1 MPFYARPCLDTPKFV
16 SSLQNDEELLDAF
29 EEDNIF
35 GVEQRSDLMHELDQ
49 ILEDKFDEAAVPEY
63 QLIQTYD
70 RKKLMMKKHK
80 RKKRKEKMR
89 IKLKWSG
96 KL

>member
-1 MPFYARPCLDTPKFV
+1 M
-16 SSLQNDEELLDAF
+16 
-29 EEDNIF
+29 
-35 GVEQRSDLMHELDQ
+35 LDQ
-49 ILEDKFDEAAVPEY
+49 KVEEFGNENIIQTELEDYEDSEIEGAATPAY

-70 RKKLMMKKHK
+70 RKKLKMKKHK